1 MLWHGNLWDSRR
13 TIIWRRIRLIAGLL
27 IIFGPILPNCIYF
40 KMSHFNK
47 KEQLWSEP
55 FIKYGST
62 SFISSNGDTLKAR
75 MESRIRNRPAWLR
88 IHLPS
93 ISTTDTEYTAHMFT
107 EYYFPSWDTQEIIH
121 LTKPLSNDSVL
132 IYFGYTHSYV
142 ELWADT
148 LKLITV
154 ELKNK
159 EIPESFYINYTI
171 PEMDSVIRQQNSYW
185 MIHKQLW
192 SKPLGLVYFKT
203 ADSTEYYRSDVFHDI
218 PIDKS
223 SPH

>member
-62 SFISSNGDTLKAR
+62 SFISSNGDTLKVR
-75 MESRIRNRPAWLR
+75 IESTIWNRPAWLR

-93 ISTTDTEYTAHMFT
+93 ISSSDTEYTANMYT
-107 EYYFPSWDTQEIIH
+107 EYYFPSWDREERTS
-121 LTKPLSNDSVL
+121 LRKPLSNDSVL
-132 IYFGYTHSYV
+132 IRFRYNQSYV

-159 EIPESFYINYTI
+159 EIPESFFINYTI
-171 PEMDSVIRQQNSYW
+171 PNMDSEPRKRNSYRE
-185 MIHKQLW
+185 IQKLLW

>member
-1 MLWHGNLWDSRR
+1 
-13 TIIWRRIRLIAGLL
+13 
-27 IIFGPILPNCIYF
+27 
-40 KMSHFNK
+40 MSHFNK

-62 SFISSNGDTLKAR
+62 SFISSNGDTLKVR
-75 MESRIRNRPAWLR
+75 IESTIWNRPAWLR

-93 ISTTDTEYTAHMFT
+93 ISSSDTEYTANMYT
-107 EYYFPSWDTQEIIH
+107 EYYFPSWDREERTS
-121 LTKPLSNDSVL
+121 LRKPLSNDSVL
-132 IYFGYTHSYV
+132 IRFRYNQSYV

-159 EIPESFYINYTI
+159 EIPESFFINYTI
-171 PEMDSVIRQQNSYW
+171 PNMDSEPRKRNSYRE
-185 MIHKQLW
+185 IQKLLW